1 MKRGSTLLLC
11 FAMALL
17 GFLTAR
23 SLPARDEKNAAD
35 NIREEF
41 ELMKLFAEAYGQVD
55 LQYVRETDRRK
66 LIDNAIRG
74 MLSGLDPWSSWIPP
88 QDLPRFEQFLE
99 QEYVGVGIQLQQV
112 SSRSDVSTVLPQS
125 PADRAGI
132 QPGDTLLE
140 VDAKSVNGLLAPEI
154 SRLIS
159 GPEGQ
164 AVKLLL
170 RRNGTPEPIS
180 VEVTRERIQL
190 PTVIPA
196 ARNPDGSPLWIID
209 EQHRVACIRLTQ
221 FSRNTAED
229 LRKILDSIAPLN
241 PSALILDLR
250 SNPGGR
256 MDAAIEISDL
266 FLDSGRIVSV
276 SGRAVKERVWEAR
289 QGTSIPN
296 STPVAILINRQS
308 ASASEVCA
316 AALQDN
322 SRALLIGERSFGKG
336 TVQSVVRMEGGKSA
350 MKLTTAGYLRP
361 SGINIHRFPEH
372 KNEDT
377 WGVKPA
383 DGHDVPLAAEQ
394 FSTWQ
399 QNFLAAANPAAKPAP
414 VPELLARDAQL
425 QHALTWAR
433 NLPAN

>member
-1 MKRGSTLLLC
+1 
-11 FAMALL
+11 MALL
-17 GFLTAR
+17 GFLAAR
-23 SLPARDEKNAAD
+23 SLPAHDEKKAAD
-35 NIREEF
+35 NAREEF
-41 ELMKLFAEAYGQVD
+41 ELMKLFAEAYGQID
-55 LQYVRETDRRK
+55 LQYVREVDRRK

-88 QDLPRFEQFLE
+88 QDLGRFEQFLE
-99 QEYVGVGIQLQQV
+99 QEYVGIGIQLQQV
-112 SSRSDVSTVLPQS
+112 SSRSEISTVLPQS

-132 QPGDTLLE
+132 RPGDTLLE
-140 VDAKSVNGLLAPEI
+140 VDAKSVSGLLSPEI

-164 AVKLLL
+164 SVKLLL
-170 RRNGTPEPIS
+170 RRNGTPEPLNL
-180 VEVTRERIQL
+180 EVTRERIQM

-209 EQHRVACIRLTQ
+209 QQHRVACIRLTQ

-229 LRKILDSIAPLN
+229 LRKTIDSIAPLN

-276 SGRAVKERVWEAR
+276 SGRAVKERIWDAK
-289 QGTSIPN
+289 QGTAIPG

-322 SRALLIGERSFGKG
+322 SRALIIGERSFGKG

-350 MKLTTAGYLRP
+350 IKLTTAGYLRP

-372 KNEDT
+372 KTEDT

-383 DGHDVPLAAEQ
+383 EGHDLPLPQDQ
-394 FSTWQ
+394 FNSWQ
-399 QNFLAAANPAAKPAP
+399 QNFLAAANPAAKPTDVA
-414 VPELLARDAQL
+414 ELLTRDPQL
-425 QHALTWAR
+425 QHALTWAQ
-433 NLPAN
+433 NLPAQPAN

>member
-1 MKRGSTLLLC
+1 
-11 FAMALL
+11 MALL

-35 NIREEF
+35 NAREEF

-55 LQYVRETDRRK
+55 LQYVREVDRRK

-88 QDLPRFEQFLE
+88 QDLNRFEQFLE
-99 QEYVGVGIQLQQV
+99 QEFVGIGIQLQQV
-112 SSRSDVSTVLPQS
+112 SSRSEIFTVLPQS

-132 QPGDTLLE
+132 RPGDVLLE
-140 VDAKSVNGLLAPEI
+140 VDAKSVTGLLSPEV
-154 SRLIS
+154 SRLIA

-164 AVKLLL
+164 SVKLLL
-170 RRNGTPEPIS
+170 RRNGTPEPLNL
-180 VEVTRERIQL
+180 EVTRERIQM

-209 EQHRVACIRLTQ
+209 QQNRIACIRLTQ

-229 LRKILDSIAPLN
+229 LRKILDDIAPLN
-241 PSALILDLR
+241 PSSLILDLR

-256 MDAAIEISDL
+256 MDAAVEISDL

-276 SGRAVKERVWEAR
+276 QGRSVKERIWDAK
-289 QGTSIPN
+289 QGTAIPN
-296 STPVAILINRQS
+296 SIPVAILINRQS

-322 SRALLIGERSFGKG
+322 NRALLIGERSFGKG

-350 MKLTTAGYLRP
+350 IKLTTAGYLRP

-372 KNEDT
+372 KPEDT
-377 WGVKPA
+377 WGVRPA
-383 DGHDVPLAAEQ
+383 DGHEVSLNSEQ
-394 FSTWQ
+394 FTAWQ
-399 QNFLAAANPAAKPAP
+399 QAFLASASP
-414 VPELLARDAQL
+414 VATSTPIPELLARDSQL
-425 QHALTWAR
+425 QHALKWAQ
-433 NLPAN
+433 NLSPTPAN